1 MKRKKLTTTAAL
13 LAAIATFTVVPA
25 NALTSIQVQE
35 IRKAVLSVP
44 VPEMPAK
51 AAELVTKAEKKDRQ
65 ATAVTAVRAVVLKH
79 RAAGP
84 LVISAISKAAPEL
97 APAVAVAAAEVAT
110 EQAPLIARAAAVSA
124 PSQATEVIAAVSDVV
139 PAQAGTIEATVS
151 PVVVNQTHSAPT
163 ASISAATVPPVSVA
177 QTSVSPIANQVNQLT
192 TPSIDAT
199 KPTLEASPV
208 AHRRAASTPP
218 ATGGTVTISN
228 RPINTQ
234 TGGAGNGNF
243 PLNAPVEAKDPVV
256 LYNTPPSI

>member
-151 PVVVNQTHSAPT
+151 PVVINQTQSAPT
-163 ASISAATVPPVSVA
+163 VSAATVPPVSVA